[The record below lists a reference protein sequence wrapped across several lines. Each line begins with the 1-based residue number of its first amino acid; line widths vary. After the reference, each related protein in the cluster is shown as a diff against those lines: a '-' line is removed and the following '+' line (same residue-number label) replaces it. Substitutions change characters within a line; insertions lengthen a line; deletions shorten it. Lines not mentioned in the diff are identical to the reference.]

1 MGNATLTDLM
11 SINTTLTMTNSI
23 FDFLK
28 EAQLSYETLKMELG
42 IGIKSHVI
50 ITTCYLPYK
59 VYRNILNW
67 FKNLLQQFVKE
78 IMEITFKMVMLLY
91 LAVTIYSNMTLGYSV
106 EVDALRGKM
115 RKNEKMVKNLAD
127 KIMYLKYIYKI
138 I

>member
-1 MGNATLTDLM
+1 M
-11 SINTTLTMTNSI
+11 INNI

-42 IGIKSHVI
+42 IGIKSCVI
-50 ITTCYLPYK
+50 MITCYLPYK
-59 VYRNILNW
+59 VYGNILNW

-78 IMEITFKMVMLLY
+78 IMDITFKMVLLLY
-91 LAVTIYSNMTLGYSV
+91 LTVTIYSNMTLGYSV

-127 KIMYLKYIYKI
+127 KIMY
-138 I
+138 